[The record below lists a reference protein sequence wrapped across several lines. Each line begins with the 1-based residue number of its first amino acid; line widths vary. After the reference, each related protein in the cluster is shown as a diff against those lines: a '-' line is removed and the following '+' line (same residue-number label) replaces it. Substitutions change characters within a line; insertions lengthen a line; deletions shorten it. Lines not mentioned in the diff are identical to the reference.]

1 MSTIRV
7 NTLQN
12 TSTTDGGISID
23 TSGHV
28 TVDGVAM
35 PSAGPLSN
43 RNLIIN
49 GAMQVSQ
56 RNTQV
61 TGSTG
66 DGYKTVD
73 RFRVSHTTLGTF
85 TYDQDT
91 DAPAGFSNSFKAS
104 CTTADSSPAAGD
116 LLIFMQRV
124 EAQNLQMLDYG
135 ASGAKDLTLS
145 FYVKSNKTGNAS
157 VSVLQTDNGSKLVS
171 FQYSI
176 STADTWEKKTVTI
189 PGDTAGVI
197 NNDNGYGFQV
207 EWSLNSGSDFT
218 GGSHRSTWTTYV
230 ANDRNA
236 SNLGIGGST
245 SDYWQITGVQLEVGE
260 VATPFEHRS
269 YGDEL
274 ARCQR
279 YYYKTQPGQYAS
291 FAMGYNRNTTLT
303 HAFTTFPVPMRT
315 APTSIET
322 SGTAGDYS
330 INYLASN
337 ATCSVVPSFDQGSA
351 EGADFNFTVS
361 SGLTAGQGAK
371 AIAQTADGYL
381 AWSAEL

>member
-7 NTLQN
+7 NTIQN
-12 TSTTDGGISID
+12 TTTTDGGISID
-23 TSGHV
+23 SSGHV
-28 TVDGVAM
+28 TLDGQAL

-157 VSVLQTDNGSKLVS
+157 VSILQNDNSNKLIS

-245 SDYWQITGVQLEVGE
+245 SDYWQITGVQLEVGT

-269 YGDEL
+269 YGYEL

-279 YYYKTQPGQYAS
+279 YYQTSSMYVPDTGQLPTNWLFKT
-291 FAMGYNRNTTLT
+291 T
-303 HAFTTFPVPMRT
+303 MRA
-315 APTSIET
+315 AP
-322 SGTAGDYS
+322 
-330 INYLASN
+330 
-337 ATCSVVPSFDQGSA
+337 
-351 EGADFNFTVS
+351 TVS
-361 SGLTAGQGAK
+361 SPSAGYSTFGISPDHVAHRKTGSGGATV
-371 AIAQTADGYL
+371 TADI
-381 AWSAEL
+381 EL

>member
-1 MSTIRV
+1 MT
-7 NTLQN
+7 
-12 TSTTDGGISID
+12 
-23 TSGHV
+23 
-28 TVDGVAM
+28 
-35 PSAGPLSN
+35 
-43 RNLIIN
+43 
-49 GAMQVSQ
+49 
-56 RNTQV
+56 
-61 TGSTG
+61 
-66 DGYKTVD
+66 
-73 RFRVSHTTLGTF
+73 
-85 TYDQDT
+85 
-91 DAPAGFSNSFKAS
+91 
-104 CTTADSSPAAGD
+104 
-116 LLIFMQRV
+116 
-124 EAQNLQMLDYG
+124 
-135 ASGAKDLTLS
+135 
-145 FYVKSNKTGNAS
+145 
-157 VSVLQTDNGSKLVS
+157 S

-176 STADTWEKKTVTI
+176 SSADTWEYKTITI

-197 NNDNGYGFQV
+197 NNDNGEGMLF
-207 EWSLNSGSDFT
+207 EWWLNSGSTFT
-218 GGSHRSTWTTYV
+218 GGSHQATWSTFDN
-230 ANDRNA
+230 ANRNP
-236 SNLGIGGST
+236 SNFGLGGAT
-245 SDYWQITGVQLEVGE
+245 SDYWQITGVQLELGDQ
-260 VATPFEHRS
+260 ATPFEHRS

>member
-1 MSTIRV
+1 MASELYVDNINGVTGLTV
-7 NTLQN
+7 N
-12 TSTTDGGISID
+12 GINY
-23 TSGHV
+23 
-28 TVDGVAM
+28 
-35 PSAGPLSN
+35 PNAGPLSN

-49 GAMQVSQ
+49 GAMQVAQ
-56 RNTQV
+56 RGTQV

-73 RFRVSHTTLGTF
+73 RFRVTHSNLGTF

-104 CTTADSSPAAGD
+104 CTTADASPAASD
-116 LLIFMQRV
+116 ILIFMQRV
-124 EAQNLQMLDYG
+124 EAQDLQMLDYG

-157 VSVLQTDNGSKLVS
+157 VSILQNDNSNKLIS

-207 EWSLNSGSDFT
+207 EWFLNSGSDYT
-218 GGSHRSTWTTYV
+218 GGSHRSTWTTYD
-230 ANDRNA
+230 ANDRNV

-279 YYYKTQPGQYAS
+279 YYEKIQAQLFNYENYFNNNGYGAHTSRVFAVNKRAAPTMTVPTPTTTAGFSGSLASYGQVEGTRIYAS
-291 FAMGYNRNTTLT
+291 
-303 HAFTTFPVPMRT
+303 
-315 APTSIET
+315 
-322 SGTAGDYS
+322 
-330 INYLASN
+330 SN
-337 ATCSVVPSFDQGSA
+337 AAGAFYYLFNSA
-351 EGADFNFTVS
+351 HYVEA
-361 SGLTAGQGAK
+361 
-371 AIAQTADGYL
+371 
-381 AWSAEL
+381 SAEL